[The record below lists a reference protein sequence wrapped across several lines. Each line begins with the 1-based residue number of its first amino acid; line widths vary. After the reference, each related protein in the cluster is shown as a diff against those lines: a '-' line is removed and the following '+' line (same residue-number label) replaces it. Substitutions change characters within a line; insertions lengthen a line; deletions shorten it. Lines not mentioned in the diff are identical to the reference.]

1 MFTHRFISRHI
12 EVLSWFQQGQLNTK
26 VHQHNR
32 HYMLYYFHWSTCL
45 YSGKENVWPW
55 ICMRMWLDA
64 CSNTHSLTH
73 THTHTHTHTLNSS
86 TYNQHIVFHSH
97 HLLLT
102 NRTVTFKW
110 NYCSICIFV
119 LSLRPPVELRLS
131 LRVLKAVRVPGI
143 FLINS
148 LNEKWPPV
156 DHNCRKWEC
165 ASWLVKH
172 TDICF
177 IMLWRF
183 SGAVW

>member
-1 MFTHRFISRHI
+1 MLKQINFTHRFISRHT

-45 YSGKENVWPW
+45 YSGKENTCGLEFARVCDWMPA
-55 ICMRMWLDA
+55 L
-64 CSNTHSLTH
+64 
-73 THTHTHTHTLNSS
+73 THTHTHTLNSS

-110 NYCSICIFV
+110 NHCSICIFV
-119 LSLRPPVELRLS
+119 LSSRPPVELRLS
-131 LRVLKAVRVPGI
+131 LRVLTAVRVPGI

-148 LNEKWPPV
+148 VNEKWPPV
-156 DHNCRKWEC
+156 DHNCRK
-165 ASWLVKH
+165 
-172 TDICF
+172 
-177 IMLWRF
+177 
-183 SGAVW
+183 